1 MTQPTIEQIRERV
14 ADIHGRNVA
23 AGWWTDLTTGESLKG
38 KRPALELLALVHS
51 ELSEGLE
58 GVRKNLMDDK
68 LPDRPMIEVE
78 LADAEIR
85 TYDTIGGFDLDPG
98 VDQDD
103 LQRFLGDLAKVNRI
117 SEALGLLHAAV
128 SCATMAFFYESCHTE
143 PEDQANALTLVILGL
158 HAVADKFGYDL
169 DGARDAKLAFNL
181 TREDHKAEAR
191 RGAFGKQ
198 I

>member
-1 MTQPTIEQIRERV
+1 MTQPTIEQIDARI
-14 ADIHGRNVA
+14 ADIHGRNIA

-58 GVRKNLMDDK
+58 GLRKNLPDDK
-68 LPDRPMIEVE
+68 LPHRPMIEVE

-85 TYDTIGGFDLDPG
+85 LYDTMGGFNLVATKADFHFKEFERLVHSVERP
-98 VDQDD
+98 
-103 LQRFLGDLAKVNRI
+103 
-117 SEALGLLHAAV
+117 SEALALLHLCVTGAVMSFLEPDMVDQQAAIL
-128 SCATMAFFYESCHTE
+128 TMC
-143 PEDQANALTLVILGL
+143 ILAL
-158 HAVADKFGYDL
+158 HAVADKFDYDL
-169 DGARDAKLAFNL
+169 DGAREEKLAYNL
-181 TREDHKAEAR
+181 TREDHKVEAR